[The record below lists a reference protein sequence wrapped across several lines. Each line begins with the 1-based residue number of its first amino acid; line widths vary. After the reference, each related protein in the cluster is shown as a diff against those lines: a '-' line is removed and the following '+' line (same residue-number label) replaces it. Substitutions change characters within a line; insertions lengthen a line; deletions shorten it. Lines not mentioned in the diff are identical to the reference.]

1 MCDFCGCPEV
11 DPFSFLTDEHVT
23 LARLAESFERGGDL
37 DDLDT
42 LAITWDDHR
51 AHERAA
57 LEDLAAGL
65 AMGEELELVRP
76 SDEAAET
83 LLAQALPDA
92 KTLRFAIVDHADRY
106 EFEVFPHLVL
116 AADDR
121 ELAEAAERAAAVRA
135 SAAQVA

>member
-1 MCDFCGCPEV
+1 VCDFCGCPEI
-11 DPFSFLTDEHVT
+11 DPFSFLTEEHVT
-23 LARLAESFERGGDL
+23 LASLAEAFERGGDL
-37 DDLDT
+37 DDLDA

-57 LEDLAAGL
+57 LEGLAAGL

-76 SDEAAET
+76 SDEGVET

-92 KTLRFAIVDHADRY
+92 KALRLTIVDHADRY

-121 ELAEAAERAAAVRA
+121 ELEEAAARAAAVRA